1 MKKSL
6 ALLLA
11 LLLCVSLYPAAL
23 GAETLSA
30 VTAAAPEWVAEED
43 YLIFPGDPVYEPEHW
58 DRITALRAEAEA
70 GALLPEEGRDWA
82 EGSAGQCYETA
93 LLRLKYAGNAG
104 EDEGLAKAA
113 FLSAGKAF
121 EAAESAW
128 YDQSRGK
135 DETYYRLRIEKYRAY
150 LLYHPQYVDNW
161 GQAIVPALDALGMT
175 TEGFFDAPYMDRVSP
190 ETRQAV
196 EGSIAAYWDFYIPEK
211 SRITIYVD
219 GLLLQMDTQPQ
230 VKNERT
236 MAPIRALAE
245 ALGAEVEWDPET
257 WEVTMTRAG
266 STVSMTPGQA
276 TAWVDGEPV
285 EMDVAPYADQNRT
298 YFPVR
303 YAAQF
308 FGQTV
313 TWDPAQRRVDVTQD
327 RGPWADTDWEA
338 WLKPMGALLG
348 TLERGEPARLGLYAR
363 PPHTVVERDETG
375 APREHFLAPAAWC
388 RELLADSWEV
398 GDREALT
405 AAVKELLETGSD
417 PEFQAAAKEVR
428 YLSDAEIARRA
439 KRLGGTDEYMWPRT
453 KELWDK
459 WGKTGIRAWDLCRV
473 AALCQWGYTA
483 GYLTYDEAMTLA
495 QPAAEEL
502 AAAFDSWDG
511 VYENMIEGYY
521 WCARED
527 LGGKTAWETELG
539 GVYQYLKSAPDT
551 RSLFNDDLFKTGTA
565 LAAGNQ

>member
-1 MKKSL
+1 ML
-6 ALLLA
+6 ALRDD
-11 LLLCVSLYPAAL
+11 AAN
-23 GAETLSA
+23 G
-30 VTAAAPEWVAEED
+30 
-43 YLIFPGDPVYEPEHW
+43 G
-58 DRITALRAEAEA
+58 
-70 GALLPEEGRDWA
+70 LLPGGGREWA
-82 EGSAGQCYETA
+82 QGSAGECYETA
-93 LLRLKYAGNAG
+93 LVRLKYAENAALAGDG
-104 EDEGLAKAA
+104 EEAKAA
-113 FLSAGKAF
+113 LLSAGKAF

-236 MAPIRALAE
+236 M
-245 ALGAEVEWDPET
+245 
-257 WEVTMTRAG
+257 
-266 STVSMTPGQA
+266 TPGQA

-348 TLERGEPARLGLYAR
+348 TLERGEPARFGLYAR

-551 RSLFNDDLFKTGTA
+551 RSLFYDDLFKTGTA
-565 LAAGNQ
+565 PAAGNQ